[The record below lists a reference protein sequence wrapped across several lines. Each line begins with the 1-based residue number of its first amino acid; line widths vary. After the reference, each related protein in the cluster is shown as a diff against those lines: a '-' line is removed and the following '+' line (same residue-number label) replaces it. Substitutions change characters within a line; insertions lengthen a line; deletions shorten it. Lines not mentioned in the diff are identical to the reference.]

1 MNQIEPW
8 ITDTEIREITNCIE
22 STFVT
27 EGKYTDLFEKEIQK
41 LHQVELQ
48 PIAVANATM
57 GIYSALIALGIKP
70 GQEVIIPALTFVATA
85 NAVIMANGIPV
96 CVDIDKNFHLDT
108 EKVEV
113 AITDNTFAIM
123 PVHLYGHFTN
133 ALALREICKK
143 NNLFLIEDASQGV
156 GVTDDLGNYAGSVG
170 DVGILSFYGNK
181 FVTSAQ
187 GGMVLAKNKE
197 ILSGVKRLKNHGRD
211 NKGTFWHEAIGYNF
225 CISDL
230 HSALGYAQL
239 KRFEDIRKKKLQIFQ
254 TYQEN
259 LKNVI
264 QISLDKIDLS
274 APCYWFI
281 SLWADDVEHLQA
293 FLKEKNIQ
301 TRRAF
306 PPLSKQPCYFDY
318 NNIIFHDDNTSAE
331 IYRTYLS
338 LPSSAMLEN
347 ADIEYVCNAIKNFM
361 GIN

>member
-8 ITDTEIREITNCIE
+8 ITDIEIREVTDCIV

-85 NAVIMANGIPV
+85 NAIIMANGIPV

-108 EKVEV
+108 KKVEL
-113 AITDNTFAIM
+113 AITNNTFAIM

-133 ALALREICKK
+133 ALALKDICEEK
-143 NNLFLIEDASQGV
+143 NLFLIEDASQGV
-156 GVTDDLGNYAGSVG
+156 GVTDDLGNYAGTVG

-187 GGMVLAKNKE
+187 GGMVLAKKPE
-197 ILSGVKRLKNHGRD
+197 ILDKVKQLKNHGRA
-211 NKGTFWHEAIGYNF
+211 NKGTFWHEAIGFNF
-225 CISDL
+225 CTSDL
-230 HSALGYAQL
+230 HCALGYAQL
-239 KRFEDIRKKKLQIFQ
+239 KRFKDIQKKKLKIFQ
-254 TYQEN
+254 IYQEN
-259 LKNVI
+259 LKNI
-264 QISLDKIDLS
+264 TQISLDKIDLS
-274 APCYWFI
+274 VPCYWFI
-281 SLWADDVEHLQA
+281 SLWAEDVKNLQA
-293 FLKEKNIQ
+293 FLEEKNIQ

-306 PPLSKQPCYFDY
+306 PPLSKQPCYFD
-318 NNIIFHDDNTSAE
+318 NENIIFHDDPMSTE

-347 ADIEYVCNAIKNFM
+347 ADIEYVCNAIQSFYES
-361 GIN
+361 